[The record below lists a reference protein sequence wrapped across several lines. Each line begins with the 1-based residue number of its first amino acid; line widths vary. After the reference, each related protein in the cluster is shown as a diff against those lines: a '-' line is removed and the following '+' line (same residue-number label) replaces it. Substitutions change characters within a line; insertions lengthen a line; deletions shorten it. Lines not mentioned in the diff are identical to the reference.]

1 MTSETIPALL
11 AARGV
16 DAGAAEALVG
26 DGRRI
31 DYAGLE
37 AASAALAAELVA
49 RGVNKGHRT
58 ALLMANGIDWAI
70 AAYAIMRI
78 GAVLVPLSTLL
89 RPREMQQQLE
99 VAGVRHVIAV
109 GAFRGRDYRT
119 DIASI
124 DRAGLPSLGDVW
136 WWDELAPAASKVA
149 DLSMARAL
157 EARVVPADDLVVLFT
172 SGSRGT
178 PKGVIHTH
186 GNAIR
191 AVRSGL
197 EVRCIR
203 RGTRLYIPMPFFWL
217 GGFGGGLLS
226 TLIAGATLLTEAV
239 AEPAQTLRLLI
250 DEKATLFRGWPD
262 QAVQLSGHPDFPAQ
276 GLTALQPGSLDAV
289 LPPAMRAPPGAR
301 SALLGMTE
309 SFGPY
314 CGYPLDHAMPKDKW
328 GSCGRPFEG
337 MSLRIVDVETG
348 STLAPGEP
356 GVIQISGSHVMRG
369 LCGREREEV
378 FTRDLWYDTG
388 DMGRLD
394 ADGFLFFVGR
404 RDDMFK
410 VKGASV
416 YPSEVEAALMDI
428 PGVRRAFAGAI
439 TLDGRPAVGAAV
451 LLEAGAALS
460 VADLATAARTR
471 LSAFKLPAR
480 WTILASLE
488 DLPTLATGKID
499 KPGLQALL
507 QQGQAA
513 AG

>member
-1 MTSETIPALL
+1 VTSKTIPALL
-11 AARGV
+11 AERLA
-16 DAGAAEALVG
+16 DAGAVEALVG

-31 DYAGLE
+31 DYAGLD

-58 ALLMANGIDWAI
+58 ALLMANRIDWAV
-70 AAYAIMRI
+70 AALAVMRI

-89 RPREMQQQLE
+89 RPREMAQQLE
-99 VAGVRHVIAV
+99 VAGVRHLIAV
-109 GAFRGRDYRT
+109 PEHRGRDYRA
-119 DIASI
+119 DLAAI
-124 DRAGLPSLGDVW
+124 DRAGLPSLGNVW
-136 WWDELAPAASKVA
+136 WWDELAPAVDKSPDFAMVK
-149 DLSMARAL
+149 AL

-172 SGSRGT
+172 SGSRGA

-203 RGTRLYIPMPFFWL
+203 KGTRLYIPMPFFWL

-226 TLIAGATLLTEAV
+226 VLVAGATLITEAV
-239 AEPAQTLRLLI
+239 PEPAQTLRLLET
-250 DEKATLFRGWPD
+250 EKATLFRGWPD
-262 QAVQLSGHPDFPAQ
+262 QAVQLSRHPDFAKAD
-276 GLTALQPGSLDAV
+276 LSALQQGSLEAV
-289 LPPAMRAPPGAR
+289 LPPQMRSPPGAR
-301 SALLGMTE
+301 AGLLGMTE

-314 CGYPLDHAMPKDKW
+314 SGYALDRDMPRDKW
-328 GSCGRPFEG
+328 GSVGKPFEG
-337 MSLRIVDVETG
+337 ISVRIVDVDTG
-348 STLAPGEP
+348 AALPAGEP
-356 GVIQISGSHVMRG
+356 GSIQISGSHVMRG
-369 LCGREREEV
+369 LVGREREAV

-388 DMGRLD
+388 DLGRLD
-394 ADGFLFFVGR
+394 ADGFLFFAGR

-416 YPSEVEAALMDI
+416 YPVEVEAALMDI

-439 TLDGRPAVGAAV
+439 EVDGQPAVGAAV
-451 LLEAGAALS
+451 LPEAGAAL
-460 VADLATAARTR
+460 ALGDLAAAAKAR

-488 DLPTLATGKID
+488 ELPTLATGKID
-499 KPGLQALL
+499 KPGLTALL
-507 QQGQAA
+507 ERGQAA
-513 AG
+513 GG